1 MTVDEILAAAIAPTR
16 LTKLERWM
24 QSHPEDGEIYLE
36 VMRRGLAA
44 GLTFQHLH
52 KAAQA
57 SLNGPPVSTQRA
69 KSLVLELLAA
79 E

>member
-1 MTVDEILAAAIAPTR
+1 MTADEILAAATPPTR

-24 QSHPEDGEIYLE
+24 QAHPEEGEIYLE

-57 SLNGPPVSTQRA
+57 ALSGPPVSTQRA
-69 KSLVLELLAA
+69 KLLVADLLAA
-79 E
+79 D